1 MTDTRSRAKRDQDEA
16 TLDLFPDEANVK
28 SKAQERRATDGE
40 RRKAAA
46 AAAEERRKEER
57 RKAGSAGSK
66 AKGGKRKAKGQ
77 VAGGGGSGKGGKG
90 GGATSAGDDSI
101 DMGAFAE
108 RSYLTYAMSVVRGR
122 AIPNVEDGQK
132 PVQRRILYAMNELGL
147 KSGVQHSKSARIVGE
162 VLGKFHPHG
171 DASTYEA
178 LVRMAQD
185 FSLRYPLIDGQGNFG
200 TQDGDPAAA
209 YRYTE
214 ARLTPLADLLLSE
227 IDQDTVDFISNYDGR
242 LKEPKLLPARLPMLL
257 LNGASGVGVGMACEL
272 PPHNM
277 KEVAEAAV
285 FMVKHPNATPKA
297 LMHLIKGP
305 DFPGGGQIISPKE
318 EIYQAYK
325 TGRGSLRAR
334 ARWKEENLGRGTWQI
349 VVYELPPTT
358 SVKKVM
364 AEIEAITNP
373 RPKDKGGKISAT
385 QSNLKQVMLNQLG
398 RVTDE
403 SDKENKL
410 RLVIE
415 PRSSR
420 QDPGEFMRFLLT
432 HTSLEENFPINLVAL
447 GLDGRPVRKNIA
459 ELVGEWVQFRIAT
472 VTRRSKFRLGQVEKR
487 IHILEGRIIVLLN
500 IDKVI
505 KVIRNSDE
513 PKQDLMKQFKLTETQ
528 AEDILE
534 IRLRQLARLE
544 GIKIET
550 ELKELK
556 EERKGL
562 KGLLGSEAEMKAKV
576 ADEIRADAKQFGD
589 NRRTVI
595 ESAERA
601 TFERQVI
608 DEPLTIIVS
617 RNGWVRARAGHKLDL
632 SATTYKAGDGPYCWF
647 ETRSVHHVGVIDST
661 GRAFSVECAELPS
674 GKGDGQLITSFIDM
688 APGAKLSQV
697 VDAQPGKKY
706 LFANTGGYGFI
717 AKSEDLLTRVK
728 AGKSFMT
735 LEPGDEPVR
744 PAPVPAKPELAAAF
758 SEDGRMLLFDAG
770 ELKEM
775 ARGRGITLMGLKD
788 KEKLVAVGFGNAKS
802 VTVEGISKSG
812 KEKTV
817 TVEGAELAK
826 HIIKRARRGCLLPGK
841 LRPTG
846 VVSEG

>member
-1 MTDTRSRAKRDQDEA
+1 MTDARKQAKDDA
-16 TLDLFPDEANVK
+16 TLDLFEQADAQSTGK
-28 SKAQERRATDGE
+28 SDMKAAKAPAKG
-40 RRKAAA
+40 RKA
-46 AAAEERRKEER
+46 KKG
-57 RKAGSAGSK
+57 KAGPVADAGRGGG
-66 AKGGKRKAKGQ
+66 AKGG
-77 VAGGGGSGKGGKG
+77 G
-90 GGATSAGDDSI
+90 GGAVASGDDFI
-101 DMGAFAE
+101 DMASFAE

-227 IDQDTVDFISNYDGR
+227 IDQDTVEFISNYDGR
-242 LKEPKLLPARLPMLL
+242 LQEPKLLPARLPMLL

-285 FMVKHPNATPKA
+285 FMIKHPNATPKS
-297 LMHLIKGP
+297 LMHIIKGP
-305 DFPGGGQIISPKE
+305 DFPGGGQIISPQD
-318 EIYQAYK
+318 EILEAYK

-334 ARWKEENLGRGTWQI
+334 ARWKVETMARGQWQI
-349 VVYELPPTT
+349 VVHELPPTT

-364 AEIEAITNP
+364 AEIEALTNP
-373 RPKDKGGKISAT
+373 RPKEKGGKVSAAQT
-385 QSNLKQVMLNQLG
+385 NLKQVVLNQLEKIN
-398 RVTDE
+398 DE
-403 SDKENKL
+403 SDKDSKL
-410 RLVIE
+410 RLVLE

-420 QDPGEFMRFLLT
+420 QDPDEFMRFLLT
-432 HTSLEENFPINLVAL
+432 HTSMEENFPINLVAL
-447 GLDGRPVRKNIA
+447 GLDGRPTRKNIA
-459 ELVGEWVQFRIAT
+459 ELVGEWVQFRLST

-487 IHILEGRIIVLLN
+487 IHILEGRVIVLLN

-513 PKQDLMKQFKLTETQ
+513 PKQDLMKQFKLTEVQ

-562 KGLLGSEAEMKAKV
+562 KGLLGSEEEMKKLV
-576 ADEIRADAKQFGD
+576 ADEIRNDARTYGD
-589 NRRTVI
+589 ARRTQI
-595 ESAERA
+595 EKAERA

-608 DEPLTIIVS
+608 DEPLTVIVS
-617 RNGWVRARAGHKLDL
+617 RNFWVRARTGHKLDL
-632 SATTYKAGDGPYCWF
+632 SDTNYKNGDGPYAIF
-647 ETRSVHHVGVIDST
+647 ETRSVHNVGLVDST
-661 GRAFSVECAELPS
+661 GRAFSVECSELPS
-674 GKGDGQLITSFIDM
+674 GKGDGQPLASFIDL
-688 APGAKLSQV
+688 APGAKLVQV

-706 LFANTGGYGFI
+706 LFANSGGTGFVG
-717 AKSEDLLTRVK
+717 KTEDMLTRVK
-728 AGKSFMT
+728 AGKTFMT
-735 LEPGDEPVR
+735 IEPGEEVVR
-744 PAPVPAKPELAAAF
+744 PAPVPEKPELAAAF
-758 SEDGRMLLFDAG
+758 SEEGRMLLFAVD
-770 ELKEM
+770 ELKELG
-775 ARGRGITLMGLKD
+775 RGRGITLMGLND
-788 KEKLVAVGFGNAKS
+788 GEKLVAVGFGNSKS
-802 VTVEGISKSG
+802 VTVEGISRSG
-812 KEKTV
+812 KEKSV
-817 TVEGAELAK
+817 TIEGADLQK
-826 HIIKRARRGCLLPGK
+826 HIVRRARKGCLLPGK
-841 LRPTG
+841 LKPIG
-846 VVSEG
+846 VASDG